1 MFDKFLAAVSAARTP
16 GEGVRACARLENAA
30 CAARL
35 GHMADMLDAAYAA
48 SGSANRDQ
56 WRCDNW
62 SAVCAQIGAAH
73 EVTSGVASGLLTDAV
88 ALRER
93 LPRVAAVFAE
103 GLMSYRLVHTICT
116 RTMLVKDP
124 DALREI
130 DAELADLLVR
140 WGAKSREKSEKDVD
154 ELVLRHDPYAQ
165 RRTESACRDTHL
177 DVQTDSANGVCYVTA
192 TVLAPD
198 GEAIDKR
205 ADALARTVCDRDPR
219 TLDQRRAAALSAMA
233 YGWDRLPCLCES
245 DACDAAAKPAG
256 GGVVIHV
263 IAHQDVVEAARSDAD
278 AGPHDARDP
287 DADQP
292 RDEQSDGDLARQTDG
307 DAGPEDAREHDG
319 GAHGKAGVADDS
331 DCAAIELPQPT
342 IGDLTAQRRALVGE
356 NPPLLPKPWQTYTLR
371 GLLDELAADPGEFCQ
386 ARPAKIL
393 GGAVLPAPVAAQV
406 ALHATIKALIHPGQ
420 APSEPRYR
428 PSTKLADFVRCR
440 DQTCRFP
447 GCSRPATIAD
457 IDHTIPYP
465 HGPTCASNLA
475 CLCREHHLLKTFWP
489 GWSSVQYPD
498 GTIVWT
504 DPDGCTA
511 TTYPG
516 SRSLFPE
523 LCLPTAQVA
532 VTASPRKH
540 TEGLM
545 MPKRTI
551 TRAEA
556 RKQRIDDER
565 RRNESGGGQPAPPDW
580 PARR

>member
-1 MFDKFLAAVSAARTP
+1 MFDNFLAAVSAARTP

-93 LPRVAAVFAE
+93 LPGVAAVFAE

-263 IAHQDVVEAARSDAD
+263 IAHQDVVDAAQ
-278 AGPHDARDP
+278 P
-287 DADQP
+287 D
-292 RDEQSDGDLARQTDG
+292 GG
-307 DAGPEDAREHDG
+307 AGPEDAREHDG
-319 GAHGKAGVADDS
+319 GAHGKAGVPNDS
-331 DCAAIELPQPT
+331 DCAATVPPQPT
-342 IGDLTAQRRALVGE
+342 VGDLTAQRRALVGE
-356 NPPLLPKPWQTYTLR
+356 NPPLVPKPWQSYTLR
-371 GLLDELAADPGEFCQ
+371 GLLDELAADPGEFC
-386 ARPAKIL
+386 AAGPAKIL

-428 PSTKLADFVRCR
+428 PSRKLADFVRCR

-447 GCSRPATIAD
+447 GCSRAATIAD

-465 HGPTCASNLA
+465 YGSTCASNLA

-540 TEGLM
+540 IEGLT

-556 RKQRIDDER
+556 RKQRVDDER
-565 RRNESGGGQPAPPDW
+565 RRNAENLS
-580 PARR
+580 R